1 MIYIGYQGIGKST
14 ICKKIDKCI
23 DLESSNFRVDG
34 KRDSDWYKVYG
45 NIAKHL
51 SDQGKI
57 VFTSAHMELRN
68 YFNEQG
74 IEYTVI
80 YPSENLKEEW
90 IKKLEERYELEPTQK
105 NMNALLRARTHYCS
119 DILDFM
125 EEKNGIEKRTVSKR
139 IRRSILFKRSY
150 FVKFI

>member
-34 KRDSDWYKVYG
+34 KRDSDWYKVYA
-45 NIAKHL
+45 NIAKDL

-68 YFNEQG
+68 YFNEQC

-90 IKKLEERYELEPTQK
+90 IKKLEERYKLEPTQK

-125 EEKNGIEKRTVSKR
+125 EEKNRIEIKNINYNLEHIISDKY
-139 IRRSILFKRSY
+139 KQ
-150 FVKFI
+150 

>member
-34 KRDSDWYKVYG
+34 KRSNDWYKVYG

-57 VFTSAHMELRN
+57 VFTSAHIDLRN

-125 EEKNGIEKRTVSKR
+125 EEKNGIEIKNINYNLEHIISDKY
-139 IRRSILFKRSY
+139 KQ
-150 FVKFI
+150 

>member
-34 KRDSDWYKVYG
+34 KRSNDWYKVYG

-125 EEKNGIEKRTVSKR
+125 EEKNGIEIKNINYNLEHIISDKY
-139 IRRSILFKRSY
+139 KQ
-150 FVKFI
+150 

>member
-23 DLESSNFRVDG
+23 DLELNNFIVDG
-34 KRDSDWYKVYG
+34 KRNNDWYKVYG

-57 VFTSAHMELRN
+57 VFTSAHIELRN
-68 YFNEQG
+68 YFNEQC

-125 EEKNGIEKRTVSKR
+125 EEKNRIEIKNINYNLEHIISDKY
-139 IRRSILFKRSY
+139 KQ
-150 FVKFI
+150 